1 MEFAEV
7 PLIAMRLRPAV
18 LIITTIC
25 GVLPIPFVSAN
36 RRGLVQQQVSVGEW
50 FTFAPEGATFS
61 VTLPATPTE
70 KAIEIESGIK
80 GRSYE
85 LKSGGNKYYI
95 VSMTALPDG
104 KKPPESL
111 GLVIKRMVY
120 DLLKSGRQE
129 GRRHLAKTREKD
141 ITFGRYAGRELV
153 MESAGDEMDARG
165 YIVDRDLVA
174 LAVMHSKRQEAS
186 FEARRFFESLSI
198 SDSGRADGV
207 RR

>member
-1 MEFAEV
+1 M
-7 PLIAMRLRPAV
+7 IAMRLRPAI
-18 LIITTIC
+18 LFITTIC
-25 GVLPIPFVSAN
+25 GVLPISFGAN
-36 RRGLVQQQVSVGEW
+36 RREAAHQQVSVGEW
-50 FTFAPEGATFS
+50 FTFAPKGATFS

-70 KAIEIESGIK
+70 TAIEIESGIK
-80 GRSYE
+80 GRSYDLE
-85 LKSGGNKYYI
+85 TGGNKYYI

-104 KKPPESL
+104 KEPAESL
-111 GLVIKRMVY
+111 GLVLKRMAE
-120 DLLKSGRQE
+120 DLLKPATQE
-129 GRRHLAKTREKD
+129 GRRLLAKTRERD

-153 MESAGDEMDARG
+153 MESAREEMDARG

-198 SDSGRADGV
+198 SGSGRADGV